1 MIIIKTQRKINTI
14 NQFTYSN
21 IMLSLDFSTLVCPKC
36 SSKGL
41 KIHGYYKRNF
51 KNNFI
56 TITRVRCPHCGST
69 HSILLFPMIP
79 FVSAVS
85 VNDIVCILSDAA
97 DHVIIE
103 LSHLYYFIRK
113 LRMFFGDVYELY
125 RIFARRCFVSLQ
137 TT

>member
-1 MIIIKTQRKINTI
+1 MIILKTQRKINTI
-14 NQFTYSN
+14 NQITYSN
-21 IMLSLDFSTLVCPKC
+21 ILLSLNFNLLVCPKC
-36 SSKGL
+36 SCNGL

-51 KNNFI
+51 KDNSI

-79 FVSAVS
+79 FVSSVS
-85 VNDIVCILSDAA
+85 ADDIVCILSDAA
-97 DHVIIE
+97 DHIIIE

-113 LRMFFGDVYELY
+113 LTMFLDDVYDLY
-125 RIFARRCFVSLQ
+125 NVFVRRCFISFQ

>member
-1 MIIIKTQRKINTI
+1 MIILKTHTKINTI
-14 NQFTYSN
+14 NQITYSN
-21 IMLSLDFSTLVCPKC
+21 ILFSLNFSILVCPKC

-41 KIHGYYKRNF
+41 KIHGYYKRSF
-51 KNNFI
+51 KNNSI

-79 FVSAVS
+79 FVSSISA
-85 VNDIVCILSDAA
+85 NDIVCILSDVA

-113 LRMFFGDVYELY
+113 LNMFSGEIYDLY

>member
-1 MIIIKTQRKINTI
+1 MIILKTQRKINTI

-21 IMLSLDFSTLVCPKC
+21 IILSLNLKLLICPKC

-41 KIHGYYKRNF
+41 NIHGYYKRNF
-51 KNNFI
+51 KDNSI

-79 FVSAVS
+79 FISSVSID
-85 VNDIVCILSDAA
+85 DIVCILSDAA
-97 DHVIIE
+97 DHIIVE

-113 LRMFFGDVYELY
+113 TAGYPDDICTLY
-125 RIFARRCFVSLQ
+125 KLFARRCFISFK

>member
-1 MIIIKTQRKINTI
+1 MIILKTQRKINTI

-21 IMLSLDFSTLVCPKC
+21 ILLSLNLSLLVCPKC
-36 SSKGL
+36 KSKDL

-51 KNNFI
+51 KDTSI

-79 FVSAVS
+79 YVSSISA
-85 VNDIVCILSDAA
+85 DEIVCILSDAA

-103 LSHLYYFIRK
+103 FSHLYYFIRK
-113 LRMFFGDVYELY
+113 LTGRFEDIFDLY
-125 RIFARRCFVSLQ
+125 NIFARRCLLSFH